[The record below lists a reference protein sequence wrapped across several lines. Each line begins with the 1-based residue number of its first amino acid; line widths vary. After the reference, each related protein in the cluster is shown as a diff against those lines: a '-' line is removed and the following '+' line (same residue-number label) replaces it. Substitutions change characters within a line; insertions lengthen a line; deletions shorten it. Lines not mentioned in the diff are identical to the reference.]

1 MFIVAKIILC
11 IVSLFAALCL
21 ACAVCIG
28 RRAPLRERHF
38 GVAPR
43 TVKRASSAPADPFSE
58 AFGDVASTGFT
69 TEQLRQVAPSVVTT
83 DPLRRSFI
91 KPSAGFALRSADA
104 GSDGEFPS
112 DPAAARTFFGKAQR

>member
-28 RRAPLRERHF
+28 RRASSRERHF
-38 GVAPR
+38 GVASR
-43 TVKRASSAPADPFSE
+43 TVKRASSAPADPYSE

-69 TEQLRQVAPSVVTT
+69 TGQLRRIAPPVVTT

-91 KPSAGFALRSADA
+91 KPSAGLALRSVDA
-104 GSDGEFPS
+104 GSDGDSPS
-112 DPAAARTFFGKAQR
+112 DPAAARTFNEVRR